1 MPIAHVVFDIDG
13 TLVDTEAAFQ
23 LSLQETAEQL
33 LGRSPSMAELN
44 YTFSMTTE
52 AALAALG
59 FPDVPSAH
67 KVWEKKCMEKL
78 GMMRVYDGIP
88 QLLDALLLRGY
99 VLGIVSS
106 STRREFQ
113 MVFGPLGLE
122 DCFGRVVLAEDTK
135 EHKPHP
141 EPLLY
146 YLKATGAKANEV
158 LFVGDSAGDMFCA
171 KAAGT
176 AGALACWCRHPTE
189 EAETIYRISRPGQL
203 LDLLLELEAAE
214 RL

>member
-1 MPIAHVVFDIDG
+1 MPITSVVFDIDG
-13 TLVDTEAAFQ
+13 TLVDTEVAFQ

-33 LGRSPSMAELN
+33 LGRSPSMAELR
-44 YTFSMTTE
+44 YTYSMTTE
-52 AALAALG
+52 AALIALG

-78 GMMRVYDGIP
+78 GTVRAYDGIP
-88 QLLDALLLRGY
+88 QLLDALLRRGY
-99 VLGIVSS
+99 ILGIVSS
-106 STRREFQ
+106 STRREYQ
-113 MVFGPLGLE
+113 MVFSSLGLA
-122 DCFGRVVLAEDTK
+122 DCFGTVVLAEDTE

-146 YLKATGAKANEV
+146 YMKVTGLRPDEI
-158 LFVGDSAGDMFCA
+158 LYVGDSEGDILCA
-171 KAAGT
+171 KAAG
-176 AGALACWCRHPTE
+176 AASALACWCRQPLEQADTP
-189 EAETIYRISRPGQL
+189 YRISRPGQL